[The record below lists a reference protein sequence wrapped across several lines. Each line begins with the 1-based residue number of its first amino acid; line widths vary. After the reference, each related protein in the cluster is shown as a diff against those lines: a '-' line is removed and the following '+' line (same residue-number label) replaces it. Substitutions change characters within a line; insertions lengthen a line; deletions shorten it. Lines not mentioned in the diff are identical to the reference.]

1 MGSMRSALERALP
14 IVAAAYGQQFGVKVI
29 LSGSD
34 AYTDGQSIV
43 LPMLSDM
50 RGMSDVL
57 FGYLAH
63 EAAHIRD
70 SNFGVI
76 GLCTSAIEKSF
87 LNIIEDIRI
96 EGMMQELFPGTVETL
111 TAMHEYV
118 LDSNMSPP
126 AMAEDNE
133 GTQLHQYLLHRLYSE
148 FLGREA
154 EREYFEASDLVV
166 RETFPE
172 GFFTRLDLLLNKYM
186 PKLKDSRDCLML
198 ARRILQSLSDAEEEE
213 RQNREQAQNQKSQQP
228 NTDADADADA
238 NPDGSS
244 DSDDDAGDD
253 SDGGSGDGTDN
264 ADGTGDSGDSN
275 TTGGNDSGDAADQ
288 DDAQGNQGNES
299 GQDANSADSS
309 SSQDSDENPDGSSDT
324 GGDGASAHSRV
335 MEESDLPEDLV
346 SALRGE
352 LTEKAADDNVDCG
365 SFTLHSDSVGDNTQN
380 TGDISSL
387 HEGILSSSVIRARL
401 VGLLQAQSRQKEFLD
416 RRGQRVDGSRLAKL
430 LTGDLRVFSN
440 REETKRV
447 DTAVHVLLDASG
459 SMQKIQEI
467 ANQAAVSLALA
478 VSSIPQCDIAV
489 SMFPGKGGAVSPMIS
504 RGQPVRVN
512 LGRCAVRS
520 SGGTPL
526 AEAMLYGARELA
538 TCRRER
544 KVMIVITDGDPNE
557 GGSVK
562 YMLKLIEPHVDVY
575 AIGINSTAV
584 SNYFKKHSVI
594 NSVAEL
600 QAALFSIAGRFL
612 DLH

>member
-76 GLCTSAIEKSF
+76 GLCTSAIEKSL

-172 GFFTRLDLLLNKYM
+172 GFFTRLDVLLNKYM

-213 RQNREQAQNQKSQQP
+213 RQNREKAQNQKSQQP
-228 NTDADADADA
+228 NTDADADA

-253 SDGGSGDGTDN
+253 SDGGSGDGTDD

-275 TTGGNDSGDAADQ
+275 T
-288 DDAQGNQGNES
+288 
-299 GQDANSADSS
+299 
-309 SSQDSDENPDGSSDT
+309 T

-335 MEESDLPEDLV
+335 MEESDLPEDLI

>member
-1 MGSMRSALERALP
+1 MGSMTSALERALP

-34 AYTDGQSIV
+34 AYTNGESIV

-70 SNFGVI
+70 SNFAVI
-76 GLCTSAIEKSF
+76 GLCNSAIEKSF

-154 EREYFEASDLVV
+154 EREYYEASDLVV

-172 GFFTRLDLLLNKYM
+172 GFFTRLDVLLNKYM

-228 NTDADADADA
+228 DTDADA

-244 DSDDDAGDD
+244 DSADDAD
-253 SDGGSGDGTDN
+253 SDGGKSDGSDD
-264 ADGTGDSGDSN
+264 ADDTGDSGDSN
-275 TTGGNDSGDAADQ
+275 TKDGNDSGDAADQ
-288 DDAQGNQGNES
+288 DDTQGNQGNES
-299 GQDANSADSS
+299 SQDANSGDSS

-324 GGDGASAHSRV
+324 GGAGASAHSRV
-335 MEESDLPEDLV
+335 MEESDLPEDIV
-346 SALRGE
+346 SALRGD
-352 LTEKAADDNVDCG
+352 LTEKATGDNVDCG
-365 SFTLHSDSVGDNTQN
+365 SFTLDSDSVGDTTQN
-380 TGDISSL
+380 SGDISSL

-416 RRGQRVDGSRLAKL
+416 RRGQRVDGGRLAKL
-430 LTGDLRVFSN
+430 LVGDLRVFSN
-440 REETKRV
+440 REETKRA

-459 SMQKIQEI
+459 SMQHIQDI

-489 SMFPGKGGAVSPMIS
+489 SMFPGKGGAVSPMIN

-538 TCRRER
+538 TSRRER
-544 KVMIVITDGDPNE
+544 KVMIVITDGEPNY
-557 GGSVK
+557 GSSVK

-584 SNYFKKHSVI
+584 SDYFKKHSVI